1 MAMTWL
7 GSYTETVSLYDSISM
22 AKVIM
27 LCRTVPITV
36 ELGVYINYIYAISEQ
51 TMVRDIR
58 TFTLKPGFHY
68 PSWQP
73 ELTDDRFPLPVN
85 SGSGNRA

>member
-1 MAMTWL
+1 
-7 GSYTETVSLYDSISM
+7 M

-68 PSWQP
+68 PS
-73 ELTDDRFPLPVN
+73 
-85 SGSGNRA
+85 